1 IERIQQRIESL
12 KEDDPRLDA
21 LDAEIKGFEEQLE
34 RQQWIREITDQS
46 SELRELSEFI
56 REISRERSLRSEPVR
71 KRLAELIQDQT
82 QLRRL
87 VEQLDELEQQHDA
100 APVDQQLQEAE
111 ERKIQQV
118 HQSIE
123 SIETRLDDGMQIV
136 DALWEFAELLEREE
150 EGDARRGSALKVWK
164 SIQDDLQSAAD
175 LQSTDQGRQALD
187 NGRASSSQ
195 PHQLQPIKIDAS
207 TLTLHRDRNFQRET
221 VPLLRQYCF
230 ECHGSDSS
238 LGDLDLEA
246 MVSQEP
252 LVVQRGKWIN
262 VIQQIK
268 NRVMPPEDAELP
280 NDQQRE
286 QIANVLHREIVLF
299 DYSQEGVRQPGFEP
313 TRRLTHREY
322 DNTVSDLFGSRI
334 EIAGRF
340 PKDLAGV
347 SGFDNSANTL
357 FLQPLL
363 MERYLSAAD
372 EIVERLLPTQVKTAQ
387 QRVAADLVFFVRPDG
402 QQEDADVAATVLRR
416 FASRAYRREI
426 TDTELVRLR
435 ARYVTLRGEG
445 RRHHGALVAVIRRIL
460 VSPFFLMKFESN
472 PGSVGDYRIDDWQLA
487 NRLSYFLW
495 ASMPDEEL
503 FRLARAG

>member
-1 IERIQQRIESL
+1 MPVQLRFRWRWLANVLLISVLVPGFAFAQNEPTDADRKESRQLRRLNEQLSEIQVDYQRVSRRQAELKVHLKALQRMLKIQREIERIQQRIESL

-299 DYSQEGVRQPGFEP
+299 DYSQEGVRQPG
-313 TRRLTHREY
+313 
-322 DNTVSDLFGSRI
+322 
-334 EIAGRF
+334 
-340 PKDLAGV
+340 
-347 SGFDNSANTL
+347 
-357 FLQPLL
+357 
-363 MERYLSAAD
+363 
-372 EIVERLLPTQVKTAQ
+372 
-387 QRVAADLVFFVRPDG
+387 
-402 QQEDADVAATVLRR
+402 
-416 FASRAYRREI
+416 
-426 TDTELVRLR
+426 
-435 ARYVTLRGEG
+435 
-445 RRHHGALVAVIRRIL
+445 
-460 VSPFFLMKFESN
+460 
-472 PGSVGDYRIDDWQLA
+472 
-487 NRLSYFLW
+487 
-495 ASMPDEEL
+495 
-503 FRLARAG
+503 